1 VIDFVLGIYLA
12 TLAVRGWL
20 RGLVKELVDLVGLIA
35 GVFIAFRA
43 SRPFGDFLSG
53 RFDVGP
59 EVGRVAAG
67 LVLFLLVGL
76 GLSVAGHYAMKLMK
90 LPGLNLS
97 NRLLGSGLAIAWGLL
112 VLLAVVSVVRA
123 LPFPPAVD
131 AALAESAVVDR
142 VAGPEAAPRRLFL
155 ALAGDEV
162 LSALNAIE
170 PLIGGQR
177 LVLDHD
183 DVAQIPAAAP
193 DEITHAPE
201 DAALI
206 FGFLN
211 RARVDAGLAPLV
223 WSDGLASAALG
234 HAQEMYLDGYVSHVS
249 PKTGTVGDRVRLV
262 GIPLVAVG
270 ENIGLASSALAVHQ
284 ALMESEGH
292 RANILSSGYD
302 RVGIGAVQGPLGLMV
317 VQVFG
322 G

>member
-20 RGLVKELVDLVGLIA
+20 RGMVKELVDLVGLIA

-53 RFDVGP
+53 RFDVSP

-90 LPGLNLS
+90 LPGLNLT
-97 NRLLGSGLAIAWGLL
+97 NRLLGSVLAITWGLL
-112 VLLAVVSVVRA
+112 IALAVVSVVRA

-131 AALAESAVVDR
+131 AALAESTVVDR

-162 LSALNAIE
+162 LSALNALE

-183 DVAQIPAAAP
+183 DVASIPPAAV
-193 DEITHAPE
+193 DEIADSPAE
-201 DAALI
+201 AALI
-206 FGFLN
+206 FGFVN

-223 WSDGLASAALG
+223 WSDGLAAAALG
-234 HAQEMYLDGYVSHVS
+234 HAREMYLDGYVSHVS
-249 PKTGTVGDRVRLV
+249 PKTGTVSDRVRVV

-270 ENIGLASSALAVHQ
+270 ENIGLASSALAVHR
-284 ALMESEGH
+284 ALMDSEGH
-292 RANILSSGYD
+292 RANIVSAGYD

-317 VQVFG
+317 VEVFG